1 MTTDTMFEIGSA
13 AEATPELAAP
23 AASLTAEQKE
33 DLSAM
38 EAVIQAGQRTF
49 LEVGRALMA
58 IRDEQLF
65 RDTHS
70 SFEAYLADRWPEIG
84 KRRAYQLIDAVEVA
98 ENVNHGSLPPIENE
112 RQARALTGLTPDQQR
127 EAWSAA
133 AKQAGGTPNG
143 AVVKAEVDKIK
154 GVAPKPKP
162 PTPAERLAPPIPTDR
177 PTMPTPAPVA
187 LTPIAGSMP
196 TPLPGL
202 SPVAPSSALPTPLPG
217 LSPAAPAI
225 DQAALVQASVLA
237 AYCDELASQARRRL
251 AHLLAQAEQAG
262 VAIPSLEIP
271 GDAVRGAA
279 ITTLDGPT
287 MRMQAGMLAMAVKV
301 ITE

>member
-1 MTTDTMFEIGSA
+1 MTTNMFEVGDV
-13 AEATPELAAP
+13 EAPDLDSP
-23 AASLTAEQKE
+23 LASLTADQKE
-33 DLSAM
+33 DLTAM

-65 RDTHS
+65 RETHG
-70 SFEAYLADRWPEIG
+70 SFEAYLVERWPEIG

-112 RQARALTGLTPDQQR
+112 RQARALTGLTPEQQR
-127 EAWSAA
+127 EAWAQASEL
-133 AKQAGGTPNG
+133 AGGTPNG
-143 AVVKAEVDKIK
+143 AVVKEVADKIK
-154 GVAPKPKP
+154 GAPPKPKP
-162 PTPAERLAPPIPTDR
+162 ATPAERLAPPIPADR

-187 LTPIAGSMP
+187 LTPMTTSMP

-202 SPVAPSSALPTPLPG
+202 SPVAPSSSMPAALPG
-217 LSPAAPAI
+217 LSPVAPAAAVL
-225 DQAALVQASVLA
+225 DQSALVQASVLA

-271 GDAVRGAA
+271 GDAIRGAA

-287 MRMQAGMLAMAVKV
+287 MRMQVGMIAMAVKV
-301 ITE
+301 VAE